1 MENNKKKPIVS
12 AVRKC
17 TKKVYTYKT
26 HIKKKTQKFNKMK
39 PKKKAIS
46 MN

>member
-1 MENNKKKPIVS
+1 VENNKKKPIVS

-26 HIKKKTQKFNKMK
+26 HI
-39 PKKKAIS
+39 
-46 MN
+46 